1 MKCAGQTTG
10 KQILESTGSHL
21 REQVRSAQACALLN
35 EHLAA
40 GVLLPVAA
48 CETIHKSQKG
58 QRTMQ
63 PPLPSP
69 EEQHRRE
76 VDAFDTVRHCYDV
89 IQRQTYLSIKDFVGD
104 SSEGLSHEEA
114 LDALDGIRD
123 AISLRDYC
131 QNIFS
136 HFAIGGIDAQL
147 AVRRMQEKL
156 RQLYGSWEDY
166 VGIPDR
172 EESAGNDLDD

>member
-1 MKCAGQTTG
+1 
-10 KQILESTGSHL
+10 
-21 REQVRSAQACALLN
+21 
-35 EHLAA
+35 
-40 GVLLPVAA
+40 
-48 CETIHKSQKG
+48 
-58 QRTMQ
+58 
-63 PPLPSP
+63 
-69 EEQHRRE
+69 
-76 VDAFDTVRHCYDV
+76 V

-123 AISLRDYC
+123 AIALRDYC
-131 QNIFS
+131 QNIFN
-136 HFAIGGIDAQL
+136 HFAVGGIDAQL

-166 VGIPDR
+166 VGIPEW